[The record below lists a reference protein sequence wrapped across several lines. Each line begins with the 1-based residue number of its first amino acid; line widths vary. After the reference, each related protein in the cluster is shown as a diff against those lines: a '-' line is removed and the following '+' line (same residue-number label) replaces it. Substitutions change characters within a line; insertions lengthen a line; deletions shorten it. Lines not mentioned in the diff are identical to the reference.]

1 MVIMPPK
8 KRGVRQTV
16 KTTTVQ
22 VSPLGSCSTVAPP
35 DHPQDT
41 ENHEHVTVPESGN
54 KQITHRV
61 LSPAP
66 SDGSRSEGQMEEEDK
81 GQKKPKKKK
90 PKTHTHLTKDQEE
103 AMIDWLKSHEVLY
116 NKKLEGYKDTKRKA
130 FLWQNQAEVM
140 DESVD
145 ELRIW
150 YNSLRTRYT
159 KLKKKKSG
167 DGAPEHSDRDIWV
180 LDNFSFL
187 APFTYEVKKRTL
199 VSVSTSYVCYLICT
213 ILISDG
219 SL

>member
-1 MVIMPPK
+1 
-8 KRGVRQTV
+8 
-16 KTTTVQ
+16 
-22 VSPLGSCSTVAPP
+22 
-35 DHPQDT
+35 
-41 ENHEHVTVPESGN
+41 
-54 KQITHRV
+54 
-61 LSPAP
+61 
-66 SDGSRSEGQMEEEDK
+66 MEEEYR

-103 AMIDWLKSHEVLY
+103 AMIDWLKSHEVLH

-167 DGAPEHSDRDIWV
+167 DGAPEHSDRHMG
-180 LDNFSFL
+180 
-187 APFTYEVKKRTL
+187 A
-199 VSVSTSYVCYLICT
+199 
-213 ILISDG
+213 G
-219 SL
+219 